1 MELYFI
7 LGFLGIMTLFI
18 IFLTVKLMQLN
29 LSKNNMSS
37 DLARLEALNREE
49 SMRLRQELG
58 QSLLQFNDSVR
69 KSVSDRI
76 DMMRNENTLNLN
88 QMRQTVENKMDQMRT
103 ENTTK
108 LEQMRSTVDEKLHD
122 TLEKRISESFS
133 LVSERLEK
141 VHQGLGEMQSLA
153 SDVGGLKR
161 VLTNVKARGTWGEVQ
176 LGALLEQMLSAEQ
189 FIKNAHI
196 KENVQEVVEYAV
208 KLPDGDVLIPIDSKF
223 PIEDYERLITA
234 TDNGDINAI
243 ETAGNELE
251 KRIKLEAKR
260 IADKYIYPPKTTD
273 FAIMFLPTEGLYAE
287 IMRRPGIAA
296 DIQNKYRVSIAGPS
310 TLGAFLN
317 SLQMGFRTLAI
328 QKRSGEVWQILNE
341 VKVEFEKYAGWV
353 EKVKKNIELAHK
365 TLDEAERRTR
375 AVNRKLKS
383 VENHLIEENTSSEL
397 QQIPQQL
404 VDTYSEEFLHS
415 ETGTLI

>member
-176 LGALLEQMLSAEQ
+176 LGALLEQMLSTEQ

-383 VENHLIEENTSSEL
+383 VENNLITDNVSPEI

-404 VDTYSEEFLHS
+404 VDTYSDNILHT